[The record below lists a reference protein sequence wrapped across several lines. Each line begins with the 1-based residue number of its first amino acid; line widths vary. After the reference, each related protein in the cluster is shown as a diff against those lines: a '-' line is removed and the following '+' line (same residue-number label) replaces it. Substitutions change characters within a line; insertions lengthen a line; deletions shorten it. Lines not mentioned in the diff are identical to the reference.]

1 LKIYRRAFTLIE
13 LLVVIAIIAI
23 LAAILFPV
31 FAQAK
36 AAAKKTAELS
46 NVKQLGMAGQIYL
59 ADSDDVWVT
68 TSVYCPNPEDVA
80 GCGWG
85 DWSRANQFYWAPR
98 LLPYTKNQGIY
109 RSGLDSGVLDSGHS
123 GPYISF
129 ASNSFMG
136 GAATNYG
143 PDNTQM
149 GVIGIVNPQWQSGG
163 WFQGGA
169 VSATAITQP
178 AGTVVLAP
186 KYSSDSAKLG
196 WPGGNA
202 AFIWPNQVFLWDSLP
217 GNEEYYTY
225 VTGDIPNGTRRQAN
239 GSILPYPAGTDGG
252 VSAKD
257 GRANFVFADGHAKS
271 FKPEATNPDPV
282 NQMSRNM
289 WYSLRP
295 D

>member
-1 LKIYRRAFTLIE
+1 MKHAKAFTLIE

-36 AAAKKTAELS
+36 AAAKRTSELS

-68 TSVYCPNPEDVA
+68 TSVYCPNLEDTA

-98 LLPYTKNQGIY
+98 LLPYVKSVGLY
-109 RSGLDSGVLDSGHS
+109 RSSLDSGDLNSGHS
-123 GPYISF
+123 GPFISF

-136 GAATNYG
+136 GVATTYG

-149 GVIGIVNPQWQSGG
+149 GVIGVVQPQWQSGG

-169 VSATAITQP
+169 VNATSITQP
-178 AGTVVLAP
+178 AGTIVLAP
-186 KYSSDSAKLG
+186 KYSRNSAALG
-196 WPGGNA
+196 WPGGNTA
-202 AFIWPNQVFLWDSLP
+202 YIWPNQTFLWDSMP
-217 GNEEYYTY
+217 GTEEYYTG
-225 VTGDIPNGTRRQAN
+225 VTGDIPNGTRRLAD
-239 GSILPYPAGTDGG
+239 GTVRPYPSGIAGG
-252 VSAKD
+252 VSTD
-257 GRANFVFADGHAKS
+257 SDRANFVFADGHAKS
-271 FKPEATNPDPV
+271 LRPEQTNPDPV
-282 NQMSRNM
+282 NRIQDNM
-289 WYSLRP
+289 WYSKR
-295 D
+295 